1 MFYHHR
7 DFLKKT
13 LFEKITGTQCTW
25 SYEHGIIII
34 IISKIL
40 ILIHTNNNNNNNTFE
55 S

>member
-34 IISKIL
+34 ISKIL
-40 ILIHTNNNNNNNTFE
+40 ILIHTNNNNNNTFE